1 MTIDNK
7 KLAVIHIVKKE
18 LGLTDDEYRNILQQE
33 AGVRS
38 AKDLDDQGF
47 QRLMHYFTRSRHYR
61 DRRDGIT
68 FRQKLYIK
76 YLVRDL
82 GWDSSHFGNFLKKY
96 YRKSD
101 IAGLTKKEAS
111 KVIVA
116 LKKILARASGKPAEK
131 SGQ

>member
-18 LGLTDDEYRNILQQE
+18 LGLTDDEYRDILQQE

-82 GWDSSHFGNFLKKY
+82 GWDSSHFRNFLKKY

-131 SGQ
+131 NGQ

>member
-1 MTIDNK
+1 MGIDNK

-18 LGLTDDEYRNILQQE
+18 LGLTDDEYRDILKRE
-33 AGVRS
+33 AGVSS
-38 AKDLDDQGF
+38 AKDLDDRGF
-47 QRLMHYFTRSRHYR
+47 SRLMRYFTRSRHYR
-61 DRRDGIT
+61 DSRDGIT

-82 GWDSSHFGNFLKKY
+82 GWDSKHFRNFLKKY
-96 YRKSD
+96 YRKTSV
-101 IAGLTKKEAS
+101 AGLMKKEAS

-116 LKKILARASGKPAEK
+116 LKKILERESGRPTEK

>member
-76 YLVRDL
+76 YLVQDL
-82 GWDSSHFGNFLKKY
+82 GWDSSHFRNFLKKY

-131 SGQ
+131 NGQ

>member
-82 GWDSSHFGNFLKKY
+82 GWDSSHFRNFLKKY

-131 SGQ
+131 NGQ